1 MEAEPLASKDLNVK
15 VDRREIERVADI
27 DDTLKLVNTSALMQ
41 SMKNLFHGY
50 CRATIANSELNP
62 YDQIDD
68 KTPMPPPENKRQKH
82 LSEKPV
88 VDLSTP
94 DVGFEMDRRTDK
106 KMI

>member
-1 MEAEPLASKDLNVK
+1 M
-15 VDRREIERVADI
+15 ADI
-27 DDTLKLVNTSALMQ
+27 DDTLKLVNTSALVQ

-68 KTPMPPPENKRQKH
+68 KTPLPLPENKRQKH
-82 LSEKPV
+82 LSDKSV
-88 VDLSTP
+88 VDISTP
-94 DVGFEMDRRTDK
+94 DVGLELDRRNDK

>member
-68 KTPMPPPENKRQKH
+68 KTSIPPPENKSQKE
-82 LSEKPV
+82 LSDRPV
-88 VDLSTP
+88 VDLRTP
-94 DVGFEMDRRTDK
+94 DVGFELDGRTDQK
-106 KMI
+106 II